1 MAQINKTLM
10 SKVMV
15 FGSFDSLHPGHLYVF
30 SEAKK
35 MADKL
40 IVVVARDATIKRIKG
55 EAPRYNEK
63 ERLYSVRAI
72 PSVDEVF
79 LGSLDDEY
87 EMIRKVKPDVICLG
101 HDQQAF
107 TENLKSYLQSIGI
120 DAEICRLD
128 AYKRDVY
135 RSSRIKKLDD

>member
-1 MAQINKTLM
+1 MYRM
-10 SKVMV
+10 MRKVMV
-15 FGSFDSLHPGHLYVF
+15 FGSFDVLHPGHLYLF

-35 MADKL
+35 KGDKL

-55 EAPRYNEK
+55 KAPSYDEK
-63 ERLYSVRAI
+63 KRLSSVREI

-87 EMIRKVKPDVICLG
+87 RIIRNVKPDMICLG

-107 TENLKSYLQSIGI
+107 TENLRSYLQSIGL
-120 DAEICRLD
+120 DTDICRLD

-135 RSSRIKKLDD
+135 RSSRMKELDY